1 MKHIYSVI
9 IIAMNV
15 FEAIFLGLVQGFT
28 EFVPV
33 SSSGHL
39 VLAQSVLGSSIDHLF
54 IQALDFGTAL
64 ALIIYFWS
72 RLVDLAR
79 QIFGKKDYRLA
90 RNILITSIPAGL
102 LGFLLADFIQN
113 SPELLSPLV
122 VAIMLAV
129 VGVLMIV
136 IDKLPRKSNKS
147 GGQDLS
153 PKRALAI
160 GVAQAFALIPGVSRS
175 GSTIIASRIMGL
187 NPKAAAEYSFMVAI
201 PIMLGLLTKLL
212 VKDSDRA
219 YLITNLEPVVIGN
232 IAAFIS
238 GMIAIKFMLTYLSN
252 HGLAIFGWYRIAV
265 ATVVVGVLLVQ

>member
-1 MKHIYSVI
+1 M
-9 IIAMNV
+9 
-15 FEAIFLGLVQGFT
+15 
-28 EFVPV
+28 
-33 SSSGHL
+33 
-39 VLAQSVLGSSIDHLF
+39 
-54 IQALDFGTAL
+54 
-64 ALIIYFWS
+64 
-72 RLVDLAR
+72 
-79 QIFGKKDYRLA
+79 A